1 MTPAQTSMSCMF
13 AYTNAGWRR
22 FPLLTK
28 LDALLSSPH
37 WPQPVRS
44 IREVLYDVLYRK
56 KKKRKTNQLLQKDPS
71 QQVIQSPSNRKYR
84 EPLNSL
90 RDSSHYPHQEN
101 PARSRVQI

>member
-1 MTPAQTSMSCMF
+1 MQVGADSPFSQNSMLCYQVPIGLNQYDQSGKF
-13 AYTNAGWRR
+13 YT
-22 FPLLTK
+22 TYC
-28 LDALLSSPH
+28 
-37 WPQPVRS
+37 
-44 IREVLYDVLYRK
+44 IEK

-101 PARSRVQI
+101 PARSWVQI